1 MKFKRKLLFISS
13 LPLCLSATPHTRIR
27 YSFTSGNVLTK
38 LTGNGNASLTLT
50 IKPVF
55 ADDYTIVSRL
65 YNHTTNALLFSS
77 TFDEFVGKEGTTYA
91 VNYPLRY
98 KLNSNGLRFEYEI
111 SYSNKTD
118 TISGVLY
125 PFVAKTINALQ
136 YKDEDYVTENAFIKV
151 ESTKVVTGE
160 KFNFDNY
167 NEYLSKNEDNSL
179 DFSTAKIYYLNSY
192 DFNYLKAEYHIKD
205 YKDVY
210 PNLKHENDEV
220 VLNMDCIKNDTEI
233 SFVINEDLY
242 VKPDSLEMSSSK
254 LSGYIKTDNLFVPIN
269 KQKLLEE
276 NDSYIL
282 IKEAGYSCID
292 IKLPFTYFFNKKIVG
307 PCYDSDYC
315 ISGGIRE

>member
-13 LPLCLSATPHTRIR
+13 LPLCLGAGPSFGIPYT
-27 YSFTSGNVLTK
+27 FTSSTVITK
-38 LTGNGNASLTLT
+38 LTGNENTSITLMFDPLVPT
-50 IKPVF
+50 N
-55 ADDYTIVSRL
+55 YTVVSRL

-77 TFDEFVGKEGTTYA
+77 TMEETIGKPYT
-91 VNYPLRY
+91 VNYPTRY
-98 KLNSNGLRFEYEI
+98 KLNSSGLRFEYEI
-111 SYSNKTD
+111 SYMRIISKL
-118 TISGVLY
+118 SGVLY

-179 DFSTAKIYYLNSY
+179 DFSTAKIYYLHSY

-220 VLNMDCIKNDTEI
+220 VLNVDCVKNGTEI

-254 LSGYIKTDNLFVPIN
+254 LSGYIKTDKLFVPIN

-307 PCYDSDYC
+307 LCYNSDYC